1 MNNKIKY
8 GILIT
13 SIILLIGVSG
23 YIYCPYFNK
32 NSVKPKPI
40 TQLPQ
45 INQKTKFELS
55 DVKDYNFYNFNPIID
70 EYKKRNIYI
79 VANIFESSFKNIN
92 EMIPYTKAIV
102 HIVPI
107 FNNNNESMMKTFYCN
122 ESTNAGKNIYYYI
135 KYKIS
140 YNESTNCNFLP
151 ILTSNK
157 NFKDKY
163 LINNLP
169 MVIFDSGDQTKLNIS
184 ESDAKS
190 NENLFNMFLN
200 VSSSIESKN
209 SDKLNINKESSLQI
223 ESIIP
228 KINYESDIKSTTK
241 KNSGGNI
248 SLIKSIKTE
257 NIIESNSKTN
267 NIMHIIESGLNNKET
282 TQSIKQNQPIKI
294 KYTKFVIIGESYP
307 NLYRVSLF
315 TKLPIEKLKTINK
328 IKNENDVIKNTKI
341 YY

>member
-8 GILIT
+8 GILTT

-40 TQLPQ
+40 TQLPP

-55 DVKDYNFYNFNPIID
+55 DVKDYNFYNFNPIIE

-107 FNNNNESMMKTFYCN
+107 FNNNNESMMKTFYC
-122 ESTNAGKNIYYYI
+122 
-135 KYKIS
+135 
-140 YNESTNCNFLP
+140 NESTNCNFLP

-315 TKLPIEKLKTINK
+315 TDRKS
-328 IKNENDVIKNTKI
+328 VV
-341 YY
+341 

>member
-8 GILIT
+8 GILTT

-40 TQLPQ
+40 TQLPP

-55 DVKDYNFYNFNPIID
+55 DVKDYNFYNFNPIIE

-107 FNNNNESMMKTFYCN
+107 FNNNNESMMKTFYC
-122 ESTNAGKNIYYYI
+122 
-135 KYKIS
+135 
-140 YNESTNCNFLP
+140 NESTNCNFLP